1 MFEKKS
7 IDAKKVFRLENIIQ
21 NRLREEIPRSAAQL
35 AGFSEWIDEQLA
47 SLEVT
52 YGSFITHVSNRGSI
66 GR

>member
-52 YGSFITHVSNRGSI
+52 YGSFMTNVSKRGSI

>member
-7 IDAKKVFRLENIIQ
+7 IDANKVFRLENIIQ
-21 NRLREEIPRSAAQL
+21 NRLSEEIPLSAAQL
-35 AGFSEWIDEQLA
+35 ASFSEWFDEQLA

-52 YGSFITHVSNRGSI
+52 FGSFMTHVSKRGSI

>member
-1 MFEKKS
+1 MFDKKS

-21 NRLREEIPRSAAQL
+21 NRLREEIPLSAAQL
-35 AGFSEWIDEQLA
+35 ANFSEWIDEQLA

-52 YGSFITHVSNRGSI
+52 YGSFITLVSKRGSI